1 MKTVICYFSGIFD
14 EKNCLFLEMLINLMH
29 PCNKSINFFK
39 KQITHL
45 KLFNGSVHSY
55 SFEKYSI
62 V

>member
-1 MKTVICYFSGIFD
+1 MKRVMS
-14 EKNCLFLEMLINLMH
+14 FLEMLINLMH